1 MVGNIVIFVPFGVYL
16 PLFKNDKRV
25 TTNLLFIFMVSL
37 FVEIIQGLFG
47 IGASDIDDVI
57 LNCFGGL
64 LGILGYKLFL
74 FILRDEKKAYT
85 IITILSTIIGLPIVL
100 YFLFFIKMR
109 F

>member
-1 MVGNIVIFVPFGVYL
+1 M
-16 PLFKNDKRV
+16 
-25 TTNLLFIFMVSL
+25 
-37 FVEIIQGLFG
+37 G

-57 LNCFGGL
+57 LNSLGGL

-74 FILRDEKKAYT
+74 IILRDEKMAHT